1 MKNYES
7 RISKL
12 ERVVQEILNP
22 GDNRSFTII
31 VDERVGETLEGKILE
46 MENELGKKINR
57 SNLSLLFIRNYGSKD
72 ESL

>member
-22 GDNRSFTII
+22 DYNRSFTII

-46 MENELGKKINR
+46 MEKELGKKINR

>member
-22 GDNRSFTII
+22 DYNRSFTII

-46 MENELGKKINR
+46 MEKELGKKINR
-57 SNLSLLFIRNYGSKD
+57 SNLSLLFIRNYGSKE

>member
-46 MENELGKKINR
+46 MEKELGKKINR